1 MVLRACTFLSL
12 MLLWAGP
19 LRAQALLQGK
29 VEGNRYLSPTGQFSI
44 TIPVLPE
51 LGGAVT
57 DTPNVV
63 TFQDQFNLHASI
75 ACFAMDATQRWENE
89 TRGRREYLVWFFGN
103 FVQSDFR
110 ARFPGA
116 EIESAKYFNDFL
128 GGSLLVFNL
137 LPGGSMFEHRVAVT
151 DGEPL
156 PVAKRGNLL
165 FVHEGYVFVVSTELA
180 EKVIERR
187 TYNKSVAEQDEVL
200 QKRLFDLVA
209 RMTFATEAAEAAP
222 APAAGAAPAPPTS

>member
-1 MVLRACTFLSL
+1 MVLRAISCLTLLLSCAAIL
-12 MLLWAGP
+12 RGQAP
-19 LRAQALLQGK
+19 LSGRI
-29 VEGNRYLSPTGQFSI
+29 EGTRYFSPTEQFSI

-51 LGGAVT
+51 LGGVVS
-57 DTPNVV
+57 DTENVV

-89 TRGRREYLVWFFGN
+89 TRGRRDYLVWFFSN

-116 EIESAKYFNDFL
+116 EIESAKYFNSFL
-128 GGSLLVFNL
+128 GGALLVYNL
-137 LPGGSMFEHRVAVT
+137 LPGGTMFEHRVALAE
-151 DGEPL
+151 GEPP

-165 FVHEGYVFVVSTELA
+165 FVHAGHVYVVSTELA
-180 EKVIERR
+180 EKVVERR
-187 TYNKSVAEQDEVL
+187 TYAKSVEEQNEIL

-209 RMTFATEAAEAAP
+209 RMTFATEQPSTEPPP
-222 APAAGAAPAPPTS
+222 ASED